1 MAQKIKCTI
10 TEERLARL
18 VSESIEE
25 VLLEAQNDE
34 GLGGFL
40 GKLAGKVRNG
50 VNKFRDDFNAQRN
63 GQLYQNRDY
72 DGYTANGVDPN
83 ARNFDKTMSQNYR
96 SALQKG
102 ASAAAPGSFT
112 TPYGDSVGGG
122 RENGGNGG
130 SRGNGGNNDVLQQ
143 MQQMLAALTQQMQSL
158 MQNGGST
165 GGAQGSTGGA
175 QGATGG
181 AQGST
186 EGAQGSTGGAQGS
199 TGGAQGS
206 TGGAQGSTG
215 GAQGKQSL
223 DQDAIRKAHGKA
235 AGQNRVIT
243 PKPAP
248 TPESPE
254 QKAAADKVDQTGDWN
269 AAYLGEKRKAQL
281 SGRALMEIISRTI
294 KKHLNENL
302 NEISPEKMAAVAHG
316 RKQQALGQRPL
327 SPAMQRR
334 GMTPQDM
341 AGLEQSDRLQAVDN
355 WNQQY
360 GTGKDPKS
368 FGGWHTKMNSDYTID
383 TTKYDHDTDT
393 PDGQYNTKGWR
404 YDPSDDTEQDRDS
417 EYTTDLSGK
426 EVRKNGNGDLNKFGG
441 TRTGSNGSTVMQYP
455 NLDRSG
461 KATGMRVYTQGKK
474 TQRTAD
480 KPGYASAR
488 RMANPGTK

>member
-235 AGQNRVIT
+235 AGQNRVIK

-281 SGRALMEIISRTI
+281 SGKALMEIISRTI
-294 KKHLNENL
+294 KKHLNESWKSSMVRGKHDQANQEFYQQHGLDQYGQSRDENGNL
-302 NEISPEKMAAVAHG
+302 ITGHATGTYRAGTAGYQDPRSMRSRDLTFIGRDGSYDDNELPGGKDTLSANGA
-316 RKQQALGQRPL
+316 KQ
-327 SPAMQRR
+327 
-334 GMTPQDM
+334 M
-341 AGLEQSDRLQAVDN
+341 AGMASDLDD
-355 WNQQY
+355 Y
-360 GTGKDPKS
+360 YSGT
-368 FGGWHTKMNSDYTID
+368 YA
-383 TTKYDHDTDT
+383 
-393 PDGQYNTKGWR
+393 R
-404 YDPSDDTEQDRDS
+404 R
-417 EYTTDLSGK
+417 
-426 EVRKNGNGDLNKFGG
+426 LNKKAEQLGNYGMPGLHKHIKEPPRTAAQPGG
-441 TRTGSNGSTVMQYP
+441 RSQQVKSYSTVSE
-455 NLDRSG
+455 N
-461 KATGMRVYTQGKK
+461 KKK
-474 TQRTAD
+474 TRN
-480 KPGYASAR
+480 K
-488 RMANPGTK
+488 K

>member
-1 MAQKIKCTI
+1 MAQKVKYNI

-130 SRGNGGNNDVLQQ
+130 NRGNGGNNDVLQQ

-158 MQNGGST
+158 IQNG
-165 GGAQGSTGGA
+165 GSTGGA

-206 TGGAQGSTG
+206 TGGAQGGTG
-215 GAQGKQSL
+215 GAQDSQAIIDRQRTTQNARKSRKLSSDDYKVTDGKTSTAAQN
-223 DQDAIRKAHGKA
+223 DADLHQGTNPDNPFANVEESRK
-235 AGQNRVIT
+235 R
-243 PKPAP
+243 
-248 TPESPE
+248 
-254 QKAAADKVDQTGDWN
+254 
-269 AAYLGEKRKAQL
+269 QL
-281 SGRALMEIISRTI
+281 SGNALMEIISKTI
-294 KKHLNENL
+294 KKHLNESL
-302 NEISPEKMAAVAHG
+302 NEISPETMAAVAHG
-316 RKQQALGQRPL
+316 RKQQAQGQRPL

-334 GMTPQDM
+334 GMTQQDM
-341 AGLEQSDRLQAVDN
+341 GNLERGDRLQAVDA

-360 GTGKDPKS
+360 GTNKDPNT
-368 FGGWHTKMNSDYTID
+368 FGGRHRKMNSDYTVDD
-383 TTKYDHDTDT
+383 TWYDQDTET
-393 PDGQYNTKGWR
+393 PDGQFNTSGFR
-404 YDPSDDTEQDRDS
+404 YDPTDDTQQDFRS
-417 EYTTDLSGK
+417 TYTTNTAGK
-426 EVRKNGNGDLNKFGG
+426 EMRPNARGIDKFGG
-441 TRTGSNGSTVMQYP
+441 TRTNADGSSVTQSP
-455 NLDRSG
+455 SLDSRG
-461 KATGMRVYTQGKK
+461 NTTGMRVNTKGKK
-474 TQRTAD
+474 TARTHD
-480 KPGYASAR
+480 QDGYSAAR

>member
-1 MAQKIKCTI
+1 MGQKIKCTI

-130 SRGNGGNNDVLQQ
+130 NRGNGGNNDVLQQ

-175 QGATGG
+175 QG
-181 AQGST
+181 
-186 EGAQGSTGGAQGS
+186 STGGAQGS

-215 GAQGKQSL
+215 GAQDSQGIIDRQRKTQNATKSRNLSPDDYKVTDGKTSTAAQN
-223 DQDAIRKAHGKA
+223 DAELHKGTNPDNPYADLEESRK
-235 AGQNRVIT
+235 R
-243 PKPAP
+243 
-248 TPESPE
+248 
-254 QKAAADKVDQTGDWN
+254 
-269 AAYLGEKRKAQL
+269 QL
-281 SGRALMEIISRTI
+281 SGKALMEIIAKTI
-294 KKHLNENL
+294 KKHLYEGL
-302 NEISPEKMAAVAHG
+302 EETSFDVA
-316 RKQQALGQRPL
+316 QRAYQKASDPNRVP
-327 SPAMQRR
+327 SAAMQRR
-334 GMTPQDM
+334 LAKNPSAMAQQNIALKQGASNSFNREYGHNLANVPYGSGDDSEMTVADPTKP
-341 AGLEQSDRLQAVDN
+341 A
-355 WNQQY
+355 Y
-360 GTGKDPKS
+360 GGSNLWAPGRDIFRTQIIG
-368 FGGWHTKMNSDYTID
+368 
-383 TTKYDHDTDT
+383 
-393 PDGQYNTKGWR
+393 PDGEPQQEKTR
-404 YDPSDDTEQDRDS
+404 TQSA
-417 EYTTDLSGK
+417 YT
-426 EVRKNGNGDLNKFGG
+426 KFG
-441 TRTGSNGSTVMQYP
+441 
-455 NLDRSG
+455 
-461 KATGMRVYTQGKK
+461 AEQGDEDE
-474 TQRTAD
+474 A
-480 KPGYASAR
+480 KPGLDTGGIGG
-488 RMANPGTK
+488 MIKNPGLSRAVKRGEAALDKSIQRKDDLG

>member
-1 MAQKIKCTI
+1 MGQKIKYSI
-10 TEERLARL
+10 SEERLARL

-25 VLLEAQNDE
+25 VILEAKNDE
-34 GLGGFL
+34 GLGKFL
-40 GKLAGKVRNG
+40 GGLAGKVRNG
-50 VNKFRDDFNAQRN
+50 VNKFRDDYNASRNAQ
-63 GQLYQNRDY
+63 LYKNRDY
-72 DGYTANGVDPN
+72 DSYTANGLDPN

-96 SALQKG
+96 STLQKG
-102 ASAAAPGSFT
+102 ASASAPGSFT
-112 TPYGDSVGGG
+112 TPYGDNVGGK
-122 RENGGNGG
+122 RG
-130 SRGNGGNNDVLQQ
+130 SDERASQNTLQQ
-143 MQQMLAALTQQMQSL
+143 MQEMLAALTQQMQTL
-158 MQNGGST
+158 IQNNNGPQGNT

-175 QGATGG
+175 QGSTG
-181 AQGST
+181 
-186 EGAQGSTGGAQGS
+186 GAQGSTGGAQGS

-215 GAQGKQSL
+215 GAQGKEPI
-223 DQDAIRKAHGKA
+223 DQNAIRKAHGKA
-235 AGQNRVIT
+235 AGQNRVINKKQS
-243 PKPAP
+243 KPM
-248 TPESPE
+248 SPE
-254 QKAAADKVDQTGDWN
+254 QQAAGDEYMN
-269 AAYLGEKRKAQL
+269 GNQYAGMGIKESKKAQL
-281 SGRALMEIISRTI
+281 SGKALMEIISRTI
-294 KKHLNENL
+294 KKHLNESL

-316 RKQQALGQRPL
+316 RKQQAQGQRPL

-341 AGLEQSDRLQAVDN
+341 AGLEQGDRLQAVDT

-368 FGGWHTKMNSDYTID
+368 FGGWHTKMNSDYTIG

-474 TQRTAD
+474 RQRTAD